1 MHLILSLN
9 TICHSLTS
17 IPSDRTT
24 APQSNGHE
32 TPAHFLMAMDS
43 LRRLAFTPLLLGIH
57 AAHLIALQVS
67 AATSGGSR
75 IASSSSRNVQRR
87 PRHVAFSIVTSHG
100 REAAS
105 SREPNGDGRSTVTYR
120 TTISRK
126 GKEKAEDVRWTTAEA
141 LVLQTVREAV
151 TWALQN
157 EVDEISLWNEDGERP
172 VRVDI

>member
-1 MHLILSLN
+1 
-9 TICHSLTS
+9 
-17 IPSDRTT
+17 
-24 APQSNGHE
+24 
-32 TPAHFLMAMDS
+32 
-43 LRRLAFTPLLLGIH
+43 
-57 AAHLIALQVS
+57 
-67 AATSGGSR
+67 
-75 IASSSSRNVQRR
+75 
-87 PRHVAFSIVTSHG
+87 
-100 REAAS
+100 
-105 SREPNGDGRSTVTYR
+105 VTYR

>member
-1 MHLILSLN
+1 
-9 TICHSLTS
+9 
-17 IPSDRTT
+17 
-24 APQSNGHE
+24 
-32 TPAHFLMAMDS
+32 MAMDS